1 MISLRIR
8 AGEDRQAIAKQCGT
22 SVEMLEPSYSF
33 AIEDLEDERPK
44 PAEEERL
51 RARQAALAARRSP
64 PRRVTWPSS
73 ETTAQAQTACFVDDR
88 STRRLPCP
96 ERRPT
101 RILQPPCSPKSA
113 PGSWKIREIPAHADV
128 AQLVEHFTR
137 NVSVSGLGLG
147 GGFPARRQK
156 SQGMQGIP
164 LGGSLPRRG
173 RREPRIDT
181 AAARFAAPLQHRSAP
196 HDLRPSDTGRGD
208 E

>member
-1 MISLRIR
+1 MLKVGAESPVLPNERRERQLRL
-8 AGEDRQAIAKQCGT
+8 AGAAI
-22 SVEMLEPSYSF
+22 
-33 AIEDLEDERPK
+33 DHD
-44 PAEEERL
+44 
-51 RARQAALAARRSP
+51 LAAP
-64 PRRVTWPSS
+64 VQP
-73 ETTAQAQTACFVDDR
+73 EIGQG
-88 STRRLPCP
+88 TR
-96 ERRPT
+96 
-101 RILQPPCSPKSA
+101 KV
-113 PGSWKIREIPAHADV
+113 REIPANADV

-137 NVSVSGLGLG
+137 NVSVSCLGLG

-181 AAARFAAPLQHRSAP
+181 AAAQFAAPLQHRSAS